1 MFRAQE
7 ASTTGQMSVA
17 HARAAPSAAL
27 ATYGSRLS
35 TTEVRRRLVRT
46 LERNVLSRQT
56 PELRGYFEL
65 VADQMASPFL
75 GNGED
80 DAVSTTSDDE
90 LEQVCLLFCHFD
102 ADGDG
107 LRDFEDPDSD
117 DDGILDLMECPNS
130 EKCLDTDFDSVPD
143 YLDTDSDGSYLAI
156 ALVEPSSINF
166 CAECQS

>member
-1 MFRAQE
+1 MFRARRGE
-7 ASTTGQMSVA
+7 HHRPMSVIA

-107 LRDFEDPDSD
+107 LLNREEFAALTELVGAQTAQTFSAEYIDRTFLSCDI
-117 DDGILDLMECPNS
+117 DGNGFIDLNELLLYTRAKRVRM
-130 EKCLDTDFDSVPD
+130 
-143 YLDTDSDGSYLAI
+143 
-156 ALVEPSSINF
+156 
-166 CAECQS
+166 